1 MFTVSNTSYSKIPQT
16 FSYSFVLM
24 IIIPYT
30 MFKVDVLL
38 ISTDLAEAEGANTH
52 KYKRKM

>member
-16 FSYSFVLM
+16 FSYSFVVM

-38 ISTDLAEAEGANTH
+38 ISTDLAEAEGANAH